1 MGVACGSGLHLWH
14 GVHAGWRYNGDGS
27 AAAIP
32 QARFDGEQVER
43 TAIASKR
50 SCVATY
56 PTQVQRLGLV
66 QGLTLGRVG
75 RARQHGILC
84 A

>member
-1 MGVACGSGLHLWH
+1 
-14 GVHAGWRYNGDGS
+14 VHAGWRYNGDGS

-66 QGLTLGRVG
+66 QGLTLGCGWEGVHASG
-75 RARQHGILC
+75 RRRLHGILC
-84 A
+84 AWPRAAL